1 MVATKWLLLAGEAVV
16 GFPDRI
22 ERTVELAASPDKVWA
37 ALTTAE
43 GLSAWFG
50 NEATIDL
57 RPGGAAQM
65 RWNEEGFTAEMRVER
80 VEEPT
85 VFGFTWHIYGL
96 SDDDPRRTYVE
107 FTLEP
112 ADAGTRL
119 TVVESGFAQLPEGA
133 YRTAY
138 DANSQGW
145 PSELGELV
153 DYLNA
158 AA

>member
-1 MVATKWLLLAGEAVV
+1 MKEAVV

-22 ERTVELAASPDKVWA
+22 ERTVEIAHPPAKVWS

-43 GLSAWFG
+43 GLAAWFG
-50 NEATIDL
+50 NEARIDL
-57 RPGGAAQM
+57 RPGGSASM
-65 RWNEEGFTAEMRVER
+65 RWDNGHAAEMRVER

-85 VFGFTWHIYGL
+85 VFGYTWHIYGL
-96 SDDDPRRTYVE
+96 PEDDPRRTYVE

-112 ADAGTRL
+112 TDTGTRL
-119 TVVESGFAQLPEGA
+119 TVVESGFAQLPE
-133 YRTAY
+133 
-138 DANSQGW
+138 DAHSIAHGGNTKGW
-145 PSELGELV
+145 ASELGELV

>member
-1 MVATKWLLLAGEAVV
+1 MA
-16 GFPDRI
+16 FPDRI
-22 ERTVELAASPDKVWA
+22 ERTIEIAHPPAAVWA

-50 NEATIDL
+50 NEARIDL
-57 RPGGAAQM
+57 RPGGSAWM
-65 RWNEEGFTAEMRVER
+65 KWDGGPTAEMRVER

-96 SDDDPRRTYVE
+96 PDDDPRRTYVE

-112 ADAGTRL
+112 AGAGTRL
-119 TVVESGFAQLPEGA
+119 TVVESGFAQLPEDA
-133 YRTAY
+133 YRVAY
-138 DANSQGW
+138 HGNTQGW
-145 PSELGELV
+145 ASELGELA
-153 DYLNA
+153 DYLDA